1 MTPLNITAARDTVD
15 LMIARAAVTP
25 AQECTVIAKGPR
37 QGQARS
43 WLRGSNGLFRSDR
56 VSEPAIGL
64 NALLRI
70 VTVAGRELTFTCVP
84 PGSGVRMG
92 LDRDED
98 GYYDRDELDA
108 GSDPADP
115 GSTPPG

>member
-1 MTPLNITAARDTVD
+1 M
-15 LMIARAAVTP
+15 
-25 AQECTVIAKGPR
+25 KGTS
-37 QGQARS
+37 QGLERS
-43 WLRGSNGLFRSDR
+43 WLFGTDAYFHSDR
-56 VSEPAIGL
+56 ISEPAL
-64 NALLRI
+64 RLPALLGIATRR
-70 VTVAGRELTFTCVP
+70 GQELTFTCVP

-115 GSTPPG
+115 GDIP